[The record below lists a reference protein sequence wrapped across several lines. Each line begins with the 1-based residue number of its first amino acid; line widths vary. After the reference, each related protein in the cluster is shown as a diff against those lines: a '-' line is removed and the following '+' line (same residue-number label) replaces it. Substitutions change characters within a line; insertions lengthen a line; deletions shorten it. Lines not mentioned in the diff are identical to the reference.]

1 MRRILSVS
9 SAYIRN
15 ENNSHRS
22 NVFLQAVLILTGLL
36 ALSLLIYLPL
46 TEGRATNLDFIDIY
60 SDKFILYGYVTS
72 IPFFVALYNA
82 FKLLRYIGQNKVF
95 SSISINTL
103 RNIKYCAI
111 VLSSLIVVA
120 GLTVSIELFTK
131 KSPPSAVTKLLS
143 IIERR

>member
-1 MRRILSVS
+1 M
-9 SAYIRN
+9 Y
-15 ENNSHRS
+15 
-22 NVFLQAVLILTGLL
+22 FFQDVLILIGLI